1 MAAPGKMTA
10 VDLILARIARDEA
23 GGRMMLSLVASPA
36 VAWLWAGTCAAA
48 RRFDAGQLTFTHREH
63 HPITFLW
70 NHLWIALYVWFGM
83 PGLHALFGALLTA
96 VTGLGAWSW
105 ARHRAIERRVGPEV
119 LREWQLALLRT
130 SPELAARVAAAGEA
144 GNPHRSSGGAGI
156 LIAVLRLVIWL
167 VPVASALA
175 TLALVSAALT
185 R

>member
-1 MAAPGKMTA
+1 MAT

-48 RRFDAGQLTFTHREH
+48 RRFEAGQLTFTHRDH
-63 HPITFLW
+63 HPVTFLW
-70 NHLWIALYVWFGM
+70 HHLWIALYVWLGM
-83 PGLHALFGALLTA
+83 PGLHALFGALLVA
-96 VTGLGAWSW
+96 VTGVGAWSW
-105 ARHRAIERRVGPEV
+105 ARHRAVERRVGPEV
-119 LREWQLALLRT
+119 LREWRFGLLRT

-144 GNPHRSSGGAGI
+144 GHPNRSSGGSGT
-156 LIAVLRLVIWL
+156 LVTVLRVVIWL

-175 TLALVSAALT
+175 TIALVSAALT